1 MYSARKLQE
10 QREDVLSNYI
20 DALNDEK
27 KPNYEDI
34 FKIEED
40 EELIEM
46 LQTVCAVKRLKGE
59 HEVEEFNIMSPEKIN
74 SHSKN
79 NKNSKNRGT
88 FFTKLLA
95 TAAMAVLLLGTG
107 LAYQNST
114 NSKEAKNIAYA
125 TIKQYN
131 SIHNFKGILVETLF
145 NKESKTTQKIQIQYL
160 EPKQFYAI
168 HETENG
174 TLKKLYKGG
183 DTLYEFDQKGKL
195 TMKTITED
203 TLKFELSTYRAD
215 KNIKE
220 TVENLKN
227 AKLLGEEKIAGRNAQ
242 VYEFYYEDKE
252 VKHKMWIDKELG
264 ISLKEDFQDG
274 KGVRIVSEFIDF
286 NNDVKIVLPDI
297 TAEQKNAS
305 SDERISE
312 EQKAKEEQL
321 KNTKSGFKA
330 GQILNVS
337 FMGLADSNSG
347 EFKVG
352 EDYFVFGITEK
363 LKDKFSSMKSGK
375 NLKVLI
381 DFEAGTTN
389 PVIKEIK

>member
-1 MYSARKLQE
+1 MYSAKGLQE
-10 QREDVLSNYI
+10 EREDILSSYI
-20 DALNDEK
+20 DALNNDK

-34 FKIEED
+34 FKFEED
-40 EELIEM
+40 EELIQM
-46 LQTVCAVKRLKGE
+46 LETVCVVKRLKE
-59 HEVEEFNIMSPEKIN
+59 DYEEEFNIMRPEKI
-74 SHSKN
+74 KAQTRN
-79 NKNSKNRGT
+79 NKKSKNRRA
-88 FFTKLLA
+88 FFSKLLA
-95 TAAMAVLLLGTG
+95 TAAMAVILLSGG

-131 SIHNFKGILVETLF
+131 SIHNFKGTLVENLY
-145 NKESKTTQKIQIQYL
+145 NKDSKTTQKIQIQYL
-160 EPKQFYAI
+160 EPNQFYAI

-195 TMKTITED
+195 TMHTVTED

-215 KNIKE
+215 KKIKE
-220 TVENLKN
+220 RVENVKN
-227 AKLLGEEKIAGRNAQ
+227 AKLLGEEKVAGRNAQ
-242 VYEFYYEDKE
+242 VYEFYYEDKDI
-252 VKHKMWIDKELG
+252 KHKMWIDKELG

-274 KGVRIVSEFIDF
+274 KGVRIISEFVDF
-286 NNDVKIVLPDI
+286 NNDINVMLPDV
-297 TAEQKNAS
+297 TDDQKNNS
-305 SDERISE
+305 FDERITE

-330 GQILNVS
+330 GQILDVS

-352 EDYFVFGITEK
+352 KDYFVFGITEK
-363 LKDKFSSMKSGK
+363 LKDKFAGMKSGK

-381 DFEAGTTN
+381 DFEAWTTN